1 MSDEVASL
9 KCLSGINSDVAEFT
23 AKKDS
28 PVTKKLI
35 RNLRMPEGALIGGII
50 RGNTSYIAVGDFQI
64 EENDNVVVFALPG
77 ISHKIE
83 KMFLKPKLGF

>member
-1 MSDEVASL
+1 MGDEVASL
-9 KCLSGINSDVAEFT
+9 KCLSGINSDVAEFI

-50 RGNTSYIAVGDFQI
+50 RGDDSFIAIGDFQI
-64 EENDNVVVFALPG
+64 QENDNVVIFAIPG
-77 ISHKIE
+77 ISSKIE